1 MKPRQRLVLTRAR
14 SFHKNL
20 IYPPVPVYDIARS
33 VARVVYTNEPV
44 IKDAA
49 CFYLYER
56 KDPCIFVN
64 MFADENRLH
73 YTLAHEV
80 GHIVLNHFE
89 ILNNFAG
96 KYKIPINDKVF
107 FWCDVPQIKPLLN
120 ILEREADI
128 FAAELLMPV
137 KWLYKPKN
145 KTDFENLKDSLGVS
159 SQALIIRLDETGIIS
174 RNAVNKILNGQ
185 PVGARTPW

>member
-1 MKPRQRLVLTRAR
+1 M
-14 SFHKNL
+14 
-20 IYPPVPVYDIARS
+20 
-33 VARVVYTNEPV
+33 

-56 KDPCIFVN
+56 EKSPCIFVN
-64 MFADENRLH
+64 MFASENRVH

-80 GHIVLNHFE
+80 AHIVLNHFE
-89 ILNNFAG
+89 ILK
-96 KYKIPINDKVF
+96 KYTQKLGIPINDKLF
-107 FWCDVPQIKPLLN
+107 YWCDVPQAKPLLN
-120 ILEREADI
+120 VLEREADI

-145 KTDFENLKDSLGVS
+145 KTDFENLRDSLEVS
-159 SQALIIRLDETGIIS
+159 NQALIYRLDETGIIS
-174 RNAVNKILNGQ
+174 RNTIKRILNGQ